1 LKEIKKIIEGGAES
15 IHLFHGILCK
25 MWGMDIIMKQF
36 FKDRYNIIGIMIV
49 LVFAVI
55 VYQLANIQLIQG
67 EYYFAQSQSVNL
79 KSRTILAE
87 RGNIL
92 DRYGVPIAVNSTSY
106 YLMFMNTGASPDTLN
121 ERLFKLLKILENN
134 GEDYNKS
141 FTKYLTF
148 NPIEFGSTIA
158 KSDNRIDVLK
168 NYTGYQFKGLDQAST
183 AQDVYNYFKDTIF
196 KLDKK
201 YTDEEA
207 YNIMT
212 LRFEIMGY
220 NSLNPIAKSIS
231 TKTVAEV
238 EERIDEFPGALIDVV
253 PSRKY
258 VDAQYAAHL
267 IGYVRAINETELATR
282 ADEGYSIND
291 IIGKSGIE
299 ATAEG
304 YLRGTN
310 GYRRIEVDDN
320 GKTKTISEE
329 AVKPGSDVVLTID
342 MRLQKAAIDSL
353 EKNMPLI
360 KQRKNSRNFKDAYA
374 GAVVAIDVKT
384 GDVLA
389 LASYPGFDPSIFLAD
404 SSDKEA
410 QKAISALYDPKSTT
424 TSEYN
429 RAIRGTYAPGSTYKP
444 LVGIASLEEGKVNP
458 NEKYFDKGY
467 EIYDGQLIG
476 SIEYRERGYGLG
488 YVNMIQAI
496 QKSSNP
502 YFYNAGNKTG
512 IDNIVKWATRFGL
525 GQKTGID
532 LLGEEKGTIASR
544 QFKATINPDPWTMT
558 NTASAS
564 IGQLYNGFTPIQLA
578 NYTATIANGGKRFKP
593 HIIKRVVKYD
603 GSIVTET
610 KPEYEL
616 LPVNKQNMG
625 VIQKGMIAVA
635 NSEDPGGTAS
645 NAFTDLLP
653 IKVAGKTGTAE
664 TGNEAKHSSNALFIC
679 YAPADDPQIAVA
691 VVVERGVL
699 GAYTAPI
706 AHDILAQYF
715 DTNGSNIQD
724 STAKMDIVELTK

>member
-1 LKEIKKIIEGGAES
+1 MKKF
-15 IHLFHGILCK
+15 L
-25 MWGMDIIMKQF
+25 
-36 FKDRYNIIGIMIV
+36 KDRYTIISVMMV

-67 EYYFAQSQSVNL
+67 ESYFTQSQTLNL

-92 DRYGVPIAVNSTSY
+92 DRYGVPIAINSTSY
-106 YLMFMNTGASPDTLN
+106 YLMFMNTGAPSDKLN
-121 ERLFKLLKILENN
+121 ESLFKLLKILENN

-158 KSDNRIDVLK
+158 KSGNRIEVLK
-168 NYTGYQFKGLDQAST
+168 NYTGYQFKGLDQASS
-183 AQDVYNYFKDTIF
+183 AQEVYNYFKDTIF
-196 KLDKK
+196 KLDNK

-207 YNIMT
+207 YKIMT

-220 NSLNPIAKSIS
+220 NSINPIAKSIS

-258 VDAQYAAHL
+258 VDAQYASHL
-267 IGYVRAINETELATR
+267 IGYVRAIDDKELAIR
-282 ADEGYSIND
+282 ADEGYIATD

-299 ATAEG
+299 LTAEG

-329 AVKPGSDVVLTID
+329 PVKPGSDVVLTID
-342 MRLQKAAIDSL
+342 MRLQKAAIDSF
-353 EKNMPLI
+353 EKNLPLI

-384 GDVLA
+384 GDILA
-389 LASYPGFDPSIFLAD
+389 LASYPGFDPSIYLAD
-404 SSDKEA
+404 ASDKEA
-410 QKAISALYDPKSTT
+410 QKAISALYDSKNTT

-429 RAIRGTYAPGSTYKP
+429 RAIAGTYSPGSTYKP
-444 LVGIASLEEGKVNP
+444 LVGIAGLEEGKINP
-458 NEKYFDKGY
+458 YEKYYDKGY
-467 EIYDGQLIG
+467 EIYDGRKIG
-476 SIEYRERGYGLG
+476 SIEYRSYGGGLG
-488 YVNMIQAI
+488 WVNLVQAI

-512 IDNIVKWATRFGL
+512 IDNIVKWATKFGL

-544 QFKATINPDPWTMT
+544 EFKAISNPDPWTMT
-558 NTASAS
+558 DTASAS
-564 IGQLYNGFTPIQLA
+564 IGQLDNFFTPIQIV

-616 LPVNKQNMG
+616 LPVKKQNMAI
-625 VIQKGMIAVA
+625 IQEGMIAVA

-645 NAFTDLLP
+645 SAFKDLLP

-664 TGNEAKHSSNALFIC
+664 TGNEANHSSNALFIC
-679 YAPADDPQIAVA
+679 YAPIDDPQIAVA

-706 AHDILAQYF
+706 ARDILEQYF
-715 DTNGSNIQD
+715 DTNGPNTQN
-724 STAKMDIVELTK
+724 STSKSDIVELTK